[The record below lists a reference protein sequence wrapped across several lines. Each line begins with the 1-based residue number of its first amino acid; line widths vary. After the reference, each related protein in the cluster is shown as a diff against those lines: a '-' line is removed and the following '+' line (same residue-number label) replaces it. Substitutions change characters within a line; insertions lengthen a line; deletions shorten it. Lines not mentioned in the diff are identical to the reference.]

1 MENDKK
7 ECRAY
12 FLERSV
18 YKKLFAKIQEK
29 YAGIGHF
36 GGTFLLDDLTK
47 EEKEQLGGFLQKDF
61 SQSSFE
67 SRTAAPAL
75 ECHL

>member
-29 YAGIGHF
+29 TIPCISI
-36 GGTFLLDDLTK
+36 DQNK
-47 EEKEQLGGFLQKDF
+47 
-61 SQSSFE
+61 
-67 SRTAAPAL
+67 
-75 ECHL
+75 

>member
-18 YKKLFAKIQEK
+18 YKKLFAKIQAATAMRMSK
-29 YAGIGHF
+29 RSS
-36 GGTFLLDDLTK
+36 
-47 EEKEQLGGFLQKDF
+47 DF
-61 SQSSFE
+61 FMMSDASYSNGLA
-67 SRTAAPAL
+67 RP
-75 ECHL
+75 